1 MQKQSASGQKRVI
14 EFGAQDPSCDLPF
27 PLCLG
32 AEDSAEA
39 FANQIGDVFGEELGP
54 QARTLLTH
62 VFRTVQAANSPEE
75 RTTPRQAYSFLT
87 DKKGRTRLVA
97 QAVAAGRL
105 PAATSDYWS
114 RQGAVA
120 FSA

>member
-14 EFGAQDPSCDLPF
+14 VFGAQDPSCDLPF
-27 PLCLG
+27 PLTLG

-62 VFRTVQAANSPEE
+62 ALALVQAATPPEE
-75 RTTPRQAYSFLT
+75 RTTLRQVYSFLT
-87 DKKGRTRLVA
+87 DKKVRTRLVA
-97 QAVAAGRL
+97 QAVASGRL

-114 RQGAVA
+114 R
-120 FSA
+120 